1 MIFYCKI
8 TVDFVILCHTET
20 LININQYNKI
30 MKAIEK
36 IIAITSPT
44 DVVVND
50 GNTLIIDTINKKFI
64 FDNMTINL
72 SSIESSITS
81 IGSSITSIE
90 SDITGI
96 ESSIGSIE
104 SDITDIESDITDI
117 TTRVTALET
126 PTEP

>member
-1 MIFYCKI
+1 
-8 TVDFVILCHTET
+8 
-20 LININQYNKI
+20 

-64 FDNMTINL
+64 FDNMNIDL
-72 SSIESSITS
+72 SSIENNKSSITSIKSDITDIKSSITS
-81 IGSSITSIE
+81 IGSSITS
-90 SDITGI
+90 
-96 ESSIGSIE
+96 
-104 SDITDIESDITDI
+104 IESDITDI

-126 PTEP
+126 PTNP

>member
-1 MIFYCKI
+1 
-8 TVDFVILCHTET
+8 
-20 LININQYNKI
+20 

-36 IIAITSPT
+36 IIAITSPR

-64 FDNMTINL
+64 FDNMNINL
-72 SSIESSITS
+72 SSIENN
-81 IGSSITSIE
+81 GSSITSIK
-90 SDITGI
+90 
-96 ESSIGSIE
+96 SSITSIE

-126 PTEP
+126 PIEP

>member
-1 MIFYCKI
+1 
-8 TVDFVILCHTET
+8 
-20 LININQYNKI
+20 

-50 GNTLIIDTINKKFI
+50 GNTFIIDTINKKFI
-64 FDNMTINL
+64 FDNMNINL
-72 SSIESSITS
+72 SSIENNESSITS
-81 IGSSITSIE
+81 IESSITSIE
-90 SDITGI
+90 SDIT
-96 ESSIGSIE
+96 
-104 SDITDIESDITDI
+104 DIQSDITDI

>member
-1 MIFYCKI
+1 
-8 TVDFVILCHTET
+8 
-20 LININQYNKI
+20 

-64 FDNMTINL
+64 FDNMNINL
-72 SSIESSITS
+72 SSIENNE
-81 IGSSITSIE
+81 SSITSIE
-90 SDITGI
+90 SDMTD
-96 ESSIGSIE
+96 IE
-104 SDITDIESDITDI
+104 SDITDIQSDITDI

>member
-1 MIFYCKI
+1 
-8 TVDFVILCHTET
+8 
-20 LININQYNKI
+20 

-50 GNTLIIDTINKKFI
+50 GNTFIIDTINKKFI
-64 FDNMTINL
+64 FDNMNINL
-72 SSIESSITS
+72 SSIENNESSIT
-81 IGSSITSIE
+81 
-90 SDITGI
+90 
-96 ESSIGSIE
+96 SIE

>member
-1 MIFYCKI
+1 
-8 TVDFVILCHTET
+8 
-20 LININQYNKI
+20 

-64 FDNMTINL
+64 FDNMNINL
-72 SSIESSITS
+72 SSIENNESSISSIESS
-81 IGSSITSIE
+81 IGSIGSDITDIKSDISGIE

-96 ESSIGSIE
+96 
-104 SDITDIESDITDI
+104 TA
-117 TTRVTALET
+117 RVTALET
-126 PTEP
+126 PTNP

>member
-1 MIFYCKI
+1 
-8 TVDFVILCHTET
+8 
-20 LININQYNKI
+20 

-64 FDNMTINL
+64 FDNMNINL
-72 SSIESSITS
+72 SSIENIESNITS
-81 IGSSITSIE
+81 IESNITSIE
-90 SDITGI
+90 SDITNI
-96 ESSIGSIE
+96 ESNITSIE

-126 PTEP
+126 PTNP

>member
-1 MIFYCKI
+1 
-8 TVDFVILCHTET
+8 
-20 LININQYNKI
+20 

-72 SSIESSITS
+72 SSIENNESSI
-81 IGSSITSIE
+81 SSIESSISSIE
-90 SDITGI
+90 SDITG
-96 ESSIGSIE
+96 
-104 SDITDIESDITDI
+104 IESDITDI

-126 PTEP
+126 PTNP

>member
-1 MIFYCKI
+1 
-8 TVDFVILCHTET
+8 
-20 LININQYNKI
+20 
-30 MKAIEK
+30 MKAVEK

-64 FDNMTINL
+64 FDNMNINL
-72 SSIESSITS
+72 SSIENNESSITS
-81 IGSSITSIE
+81 IGSSIASIK
-90 SDITGI
+90 
-96 ESSIGSIE
+96 
-104 SDITDIESDITDI
+104 SDITDIQSDITDI